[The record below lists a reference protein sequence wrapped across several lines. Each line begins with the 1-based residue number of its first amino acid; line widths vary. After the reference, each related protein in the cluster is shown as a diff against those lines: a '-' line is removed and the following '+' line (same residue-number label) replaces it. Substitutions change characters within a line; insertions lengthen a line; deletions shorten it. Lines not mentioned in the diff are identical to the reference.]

1 MGLLRNRLRN
11 RFGSRAGVAL
21 LATGAAVLL
30 AAPPALAEST
40 GADVQFRVAGNKVVE
55 LASKPFFVQLYNDG
69 PQSAENIVVKVD
81 LGGLDTDKLGVEP
94 PVGCGDPDGTIYTCN
109 VGNLLPGEFNNL
121 FSPFSVTSLEEG
133 ASGPAGSFTVEVT
146 SDTPDPKGDNN
157 QKVTVPVEVAP
168 VAFDLIAIVQD
179 VWADPGAG
187 ENGRERVP
195 PGATVPFV
203 FDLINVGTVTAEDLV
218 WKVTLP
224 PYVTFAKNEQHDGC
238 KYNAER
244 SEATCELPDGQ
255 LHPGG
260 ALSVLIGDPMLVT
273 VAKDAPGPGALVGGI
288 VAGGAR
294 RTEAPVS
301 ELAAARATASNSQ
314 DVTVSNATADQKR
327 KANAAAANGD
337 DNTGGEADTSDNDGA
352 FSVHTA
358 ANPADLEAIGG
369 SGSGAL
375 GDKVTIEV
383 RARNHGPASSPSTML
398 TVTAPTGTELVDVPT
413 GCEFTAPGKT
423 AKCEFTLPAGHDA
436 VGDFSFKIASS
447 TISNNGTATVT
458 GTLEDPKP
466 ANNTAAI
473 VITIGDGGGGG
484 LPITGAK
491 VSVIGGTGAAVLV
504 AGVMLLLFARRRR
517 VQLVTPT
524 EDA

>member
-1 MGLLRNRLRN
+1 MGLLGN
-11 RFGSRAGVAL
+11 RFRSRVGVISLVA
-21 LATGAAVLL
+21 AGAAVLL
-30 AAPPALAEST
+30 APPPALAEPT
-40 GADVQFRVAGNKVVE
+40 GADVQFRVVGNKVVE

-69 PQSAENIVVKVD
+69 PESAENIVVKVD
-81 LGGLDTDKLGVEP
+81 LGGLDTTKLGVEP

-109 VGNLLPGEFNNL
+109 VGNLVPGEFNNL

-133 ASGPAGSFTVEVT
+133 VPGPAGSFTVEV
-146 SDTPDPKGDNN
+146 SADTADPNAENN
-157 QKVTVPVEVAP
+157 KKVTVPVEVAP
-168 VAFDLIAIVQD
+168 VAYDLIAIVQD
-179 VWADPGAG
+179 VWDGTIG
-187 ENGRERVP
+187 QRVE

-203 FDLINVGTVTAEDLV
+203 FDFVNVGTRTAEHLV

-224 PYVTFAKNEQHDGC
+224 AFVTFAKEEQHDGC
-238 KYNAER
+238 TYNDKR
-244 SEATCELPDGQ
+244 TEATCELPDAQ

-294 RTEAPVS
+294 RTEAPVTA
-301 ELAAARATASNSQ
+301 LAAAQATASNAK
-314 DVTVSNATADQKR
+314 DVKVADATQAQKQ
-327 KANAAAANGD
+327 KAAAAAND
-337 DNTGGEADTSDNDGA
+337 ENAGGNDADTSDNDGA

-375 GDKVTIEV
+375 GDTVTITV
-383 RARNHGPASSPSTML
+383 KAKNHGPASSPYTTL

-413 GCEFTAPGKT
+413 GCEFTAPGKA
-423 AKCEFTLPAGHDA
+423 AKCEFLLPAGHQA

-447 TISNNGTATVT
+447 TIASNGTAAVV

-466 ANNTAAI
+466 ENNTAAI
-473 VITIGDGGGGG
+473 VITIGSGGGGG

-491 VSVIGGTGAAVLV
+491 VSVISGTGAAVLV
-504 AGVMLLLFARRRR
+504 AGVALFLFARRRR
-517 VQLVTPT
+517 VQLVIPT
-524 EDA
+524 EDR